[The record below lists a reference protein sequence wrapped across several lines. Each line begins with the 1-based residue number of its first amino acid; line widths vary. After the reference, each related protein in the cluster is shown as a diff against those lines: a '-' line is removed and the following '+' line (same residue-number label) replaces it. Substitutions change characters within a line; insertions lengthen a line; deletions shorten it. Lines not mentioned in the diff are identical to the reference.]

1 MPCAIMRFVRVMSY
15 VLVPLGT
22 LLFISQLR
30 ASPNW
35 QEALSGTVAGVVTM
49 VPEGLVLLT
58 SVAMAV
64 AVVRLG
70 KKRALVQEMPAV
82 EGLARVDVICVDKTG
97 TLTEPGMA
105 VQSVHTLDEGA
116 PVLNASELQT
126 GKTVRIRSLP
136 FAGAIGT
143 IALIRPGQTRLAN
156 GLRASAA
163 DIRLENDRVVT
174 IPLANLDVLE

>member
-1 MPCAIMRFVRVMSY
+1 MGSIMRFVRTITW
-15 VLVPLGT
+15 VLIPLGT

-30 ASPNW
+30 SAPTW

-70 KKRALVQEMPAV
+70 QKRALVQEMPAV
-82 EGLARVDVICVDKTG
+82 EVLARVDVVCVDKTG

-105 VQSVHTLDEGA
+105 SMNWS
-116 PVLNASELQT
+116 P
-126 GKTVRIRSLP
+126 
-136 FAGAIGT
+136 
-143 IALIRPGQTRLAN
+143 
-156 GLRASAA
+156 
-163 DIRLENDRVVT
+163 
-174 IPLANLDVLE
+174 